1 MGVQEQVYELVK
13 VHPNF
18 EIRKYPDVICAI
30 ATMSE
35 SDYSGSSESFQR
47 IAKYIFGQNDRSMKI
62 AMTSPVQ
69 RWNDEDGSKMAF
81 IMPPEYQIGD
91 LPSPID
97 EGVEIVE
104 VPECLTAVL
113 RFSGFSGRRKTES
126 RARRLEAL
134 IQEHEYRQI
143 SVPILA
149 VYNNP
154 GTTLPF
160 LRRNEIIIPIEI
172 AVEG

>member
-1 MGVQEQVYELVK
+1 
-13 VHPNF
+13 
-18 EIRKYPDVICAI
+18 
-30 ATMSE
+30 
-35 SDYSGSSESFQR
+35 
-47 IAKYIFGQNDRSMKI
+47 MKI

-81 IMPPEYQIGD
+81 IMPPEYQIED
-91 LPSPID
+91 LPCPTD
-97 EGVEIVE
+97 KGVEIVE

-149 VYNNP
+149 VYDNP
-154 GTTLPF
+154 STTLPF

-172 AVEG
+172 AVEV